1 MVRALAIAPYK
12 DLFALQDE
20 ITRAVTG
27 ALRTKLLPGEHAAA
41 QSERPPSGSLDA
53 YNAFLQ
59 GQFFWSRNTEA
70 DTRKAIES
78 FTHAIELDPRYA
90 LAWSG
95 LSRAWASLGIQFLE
109 GAPVQEAFAKA
120 RAAADRALSLSPEL
134 AAAHV
139 ARGYVHSVADF
150 DWGGAEAEYRRAVDL
165 APNDGE
171 AKFYFGRQLAVFGE
185 LERAIELTREALAT
199 EPLRANWHSWLATYL
214 SGLNRLDEAER
225 AIRRTIELQPGGA
238 SNYELLAIIEVQ
250 RGNAQAALAAAEQE
264 THGVWQ
270 DAALAFAR
278 QISSDRTV
286 ADASLKTLIDK
297 WADAAPYQIAQV
309 YALRNDATETFAWL
323 DRAWSS
329 RDPGINFLLFDPFIL
344 RYKDDPRFAAFCKK
358 VSLPTPAEVGKRT

>member
-1 MVRALAIAPYK
+1 MGALNGPSATIAPYK

-225 AIRRTIELQPGGA
+225 AIRRTMSCSLVER
-238 SNYELLAIIEVQ
+238 AITSCS
-250 RGNAQAALAAAEQE
+250 R
-264 THGVWQ
+264 
-270 DAALAFAR
+270 
-278 QISSDRTV
+278 
-286 ADASLKTLIDK
+286 
-297 WADAAPYQIAQV
+297 
-309 YALRNDATETFAWL
+309 
-323 DRAWSS
+323 SS
-329 RDPGINFLLFDPFIL
+329 RFSGAIRKRRSPPRSRKPMECGRTPRSPSHDRSAVTALWRML
-344 RYKDDPRFAAFCKK
+344 RSR
-358 VSLPTPAEVGKRT
+358 R